1 MPPQIRAVMD
11 RRIFVVTIT
20 GGVLAT
26 PLAAL
31 AQLAGSPAR
40 LGVLPFG
47 SPSNPYDR
55 SLVEAFRFGLRE
67 VGLVEN
73 RDVVLDVASIASEP
87 ETAQAVSGLMQRG
100 AKSLLLQ
107 ATEIIQ

>member
-1 MPPQIRAVMD
+1 MPPQIRAAMD

-31 AQLAGSPAR
+31 PQ
-40 LGVLPFG
+40 
-47 SPSNPYDR
+47 
-55 SLVEAFRFGLRE
+55 
-67 VGLVEN
+67 
-73 RDVVLDVASIASEP
+73 
-87 ETAQAVSGLMQRG
+87 
-100 AKSLLLQ
+100 SLLLQ

>member
-73 RDVVLDVASIASEP
+73 RIAKYSCRP
-87 ETAQAVSGLMQRG
+87 GAQPRVSRYPVTVPSDRTRIRDQSTLPG
-100 AKSLLLQ
+100 
-107 ATEIIQ
+107 

>member
-31 AQLAGSPAR
+31 AQLRA
-40 LGVLPFG
+40 
-47 SPSNPYDR
+47 
-55 SLVEAFRFGLRE
+55 SLKPLR
-67 VGLVEN
+67 
-73 RDVVLDVASIASEP
+73 P
-87 ETAQAVSGLMQRG
+87 
-100 AKSLLLQ
+100 
-107 ATEIIQ
+107 